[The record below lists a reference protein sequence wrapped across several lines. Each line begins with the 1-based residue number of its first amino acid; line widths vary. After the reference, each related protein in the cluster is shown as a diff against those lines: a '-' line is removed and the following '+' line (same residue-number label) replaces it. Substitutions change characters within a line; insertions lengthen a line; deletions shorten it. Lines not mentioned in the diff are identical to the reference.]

1 LTESKPKTNDA
12 MKLNFFYLFSL
23 TLTAVLSGVL
33 PTPATAQSTLSASE
47 IFRNIDRKYA
57 VEVSNKTIEGDLDLT
72 ELSNRQLKKN
82 QKLTNQEYKSYVEV
96 PLTFRN
102 CTFKGDVLAYKVLD
116 KQGHRRSFLSGA
128 MTIDGDQTVYSAD
141 FREAVIFENCTFEG
155 LAEFK
160 YSDFAGK
167 VSFAESRF
175 RQPANFKYARFQDDA
190 SFAKADFTRAAIF
203 KYAKFNDD
211 ASFAHTRID
220 HAADFKYAAFQDGVT
235 FKGTHFNA
243 FADFKYTEFKREG
256 DLSQVTFSRGSDFKY
271 AKGSRFVSTGR

>member
-1 LTESKPKTNDA
+1 

-23 TLTAVLSGVL
+23 TLAAVLSGVL

-96 PLTFRN
+96 PITFRN
-102 CTFKGDVLAYKVLD
+102 CTFKGDLLAYKVLD

-128 MTIDGDQTVYSAD
+128 VTIDGDQTLYSTD
-141 FREAVIFENCTFEG
+141 FKEAVVFENCTFEG

-167 VSFAESRF
+167 VSFSNSTF
-175 RQPANFKYARFQDDA
+175 RRPANFKYAKFNNDARFA
-190 SFAKADFTRAAIF
+190 NADFTNMAIF
-203 KYAKFNDD
+203 KYAKFADGAN
-211 ASFAHTRID
+211 FAGTRI
-220 HAADFKYAAFQDGVT
+220 HQSADFKYATFLDGVT
-235 FKGTHFNA
+235 FRGTQFNA
-243 FADFKYTEFKREG
+243 FADFKYTDFKREG

-271 AKGSRFVSTGR
+271 AKGSRTISTTR